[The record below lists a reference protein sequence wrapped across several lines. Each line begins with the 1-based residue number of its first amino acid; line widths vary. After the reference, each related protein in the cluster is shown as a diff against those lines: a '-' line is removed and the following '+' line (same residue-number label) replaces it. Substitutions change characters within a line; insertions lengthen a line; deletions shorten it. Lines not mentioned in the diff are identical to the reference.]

1 VPPSISDLG
10 LTESIKDLLENI
22 SVTKTLKVDYT
33 NIGDVENGI
42 NNNQKLM
49 LFRIIQE
56 QVSNVLKHAE
66 AKHLS
71 IQLRVDNIGIE
82 LIIADDGK
90 GFDFQN
96 VKAKKGVGL
105 SNIASRV
112 ELFNGK
118 INIITAPGKGCRL
131 IVKVLPI
138 KSLK

>member
-1 VPPSISDLG
+1 
-10 LTESIKDLLENI
+10 
-22 SVTKTLKVDYT
+22 
-33 NIGDVENGI
+33 
-42 NNNQKLM
+42 M

-71 IQLRVDNIGIE
+71 ILLTVNTTEIE
-82 LIIADDGK
+82 LVIADDGK
-90 GFDFQN
+90 GFN
-96 VKAKKGVGL
+96 LENNKLKKGVGL

-118 INIITAPGKGCRL
+118 VNIITSPGKGCKL

-138 KSLK
+138 SNYK